1 MWSASPHFFLST
13 FLLTLFLPSLSL
25 PLPFSLSILYFTE
38 FHLSPYFSSLCE
50 HTLYFPFFQSVFH
63 PHTIFIFIL
72 NLCLWIKSAC
82 IQPSTRFKPVGLV
95 QTRLTL
101 WSWWLKI
108 TNPLHFFYCCEQT
121 QSFCSFM
128 WRNSCLHH
136 PCPESSLWANQFH
149 SLLRYRYL
157 LLKHFNGNFSSH
169 L

>member
-38 FHLSPYFSSLCE
+38 FHLSPSFSSLCE
-50 HTLYFPFFQSVFH
+50 HTLYFPFFQSLFH

-121 QSFCSFM
+121 LQVSARSCEETAVYITHVQSPACGPISFT
-128 WRNSCLHH
+128 
-136 PCPESSLWANQFH
+136 
-149 SLLRYRYL
+149 
-157 LLKHFNGNFSSH
+157 HF
-169 L
+169 